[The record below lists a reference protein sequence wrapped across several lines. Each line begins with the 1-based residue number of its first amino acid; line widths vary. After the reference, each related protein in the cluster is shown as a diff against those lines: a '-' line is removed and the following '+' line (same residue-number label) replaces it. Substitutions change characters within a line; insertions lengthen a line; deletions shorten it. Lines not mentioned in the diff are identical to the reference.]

1 MRQPTGRDRL
11 GRAFGKQIFP
21 DARLFHT
28 PDLLPT
34 KKLAVMLPFWIDCTA
49 SSLSTLLTT
58 LVGTVTVLIS
68 LLAASR

>member
-1 MRQPTGRDRL
+1 
-11 GRAFGKQIFP
+11 
-21 DARLFHT
+21 
-28 PDLLPT
+28 
-34 KKLAVMLPFWIDCTA
+34 MLPFWIDCTA